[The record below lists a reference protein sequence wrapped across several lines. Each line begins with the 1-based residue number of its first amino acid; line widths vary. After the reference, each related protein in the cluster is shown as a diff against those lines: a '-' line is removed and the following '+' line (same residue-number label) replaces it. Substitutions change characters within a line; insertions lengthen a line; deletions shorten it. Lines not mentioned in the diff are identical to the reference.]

1 MVGGRLMGRCPLH
14 ADHQPSFLL
23 DPNKNLFYCYG
34 CGHGGDVVGFAELY
48 HGVRFTEAMALLLTS
63 CSQQPRMTHT
73 RLGTWLAGTWSP

>member
-1 MVGGRLMGRCPLH
+1 MGRCPLH